1 MSGTEF
7 FVLES
12 QQKIHELIAQHHP
25 LEQTLS
31 AIADW
36 VGNMMPGALVSI
48 MRFQPDTNSLS
59 LMPSGRFSD
68 EYFRAMQDIPV
79 SANLGTCGTAAFT
92 KQLVI
97 TDNIQQDPRWNGFH
111 DIAKAE
117 GVEACWSMPI
127 LTPDNELLGTF
138 ATYYPAPATPTKEAQ
153 GNLTRGA
160 SLVALAIL
168 RHRDAEDHLIL
179 SEWHQSLVDNHPDC
193 VYTFDLDGYVLS
205 CSTAVE
211 RVTGY
216 AANTV
221 PGRHFNFFVEPGYRA
236 LTRAA
241 FARARNGEALTYE
254 TMATHA
260 SGHPYPMEITN
271 FPVTVRGEI
280 VGVYGICR
288 DIADR
293 KNQDAELRLL
303 KRGIEASPNGILM
316 ADALSPDMPVVYANP
331 AFTEIT
337 GYAHSDLI
345 GHNCRFLQG
354 ENTAPEA
361 VEAIR
366 HGLRHHTEVNLEL
379 INYRK
384 DSVPFWNHLRI
395 SPVFDTNGLCTHF
408 IGIQQDVTRQKEQED
423 QIIYQASHDRLTG
436 LPNEASFKETLRDAL
451 TADGERGSLVAM
463 CLGLDGFKPINK
475 ELGHL
480 VGDQILMTIAQRLTA
495 LIMPE
500 VTVARLDGDEFG
512 LLVPGYT
519 YRNDVIQLAERILEH
534 LAHPIDADGQM
545 VHISVSI
552 GIACNGAHPG
562 APQELLQFA
571 GLALERAKRQGRNTW
586 QWYSSHKI
594 ERSQNSV
601 NLRHDLHAAL
611 NEKQFE
617 IYYQPL
623 VDAVTGRMRSVEALV
638 RWHHPTRGMVAPGEF
653 ISLAEQTGQIVPLG
667 LWILRKAC
675 AEMADFNASRE
686 RALRV
691 AVNISSLQFI
701 RDGFL
706 DDVRRVLNETGIPPQ
721 LLELEV
727 TESVLLDGTA
737 PVIEL
742 METLKTLGVR
752 VALDDFGT
760 GYSSLSYLRDLP
772 VHKVKLDRSFIEKTA
787 TDHRFAAIVQ
797 GVITMAHHMDM
808 IVVAEGIETRE
819 QQEDLARRHC
829 DILQGYLFARPMPL
843 AELKKLPDL
852 LPVTAVTGKG

>member
-1 MSGTEF
+1 VSDIEF
-7 FVLES
+7 SVLEA

-25 LEQTLS
+25 LEQTLD
-31 AIADW
+31 AIAEW
-36 VGNMMPGALVSI
+36 VSSMMPGARVSI
-48 MRFQPDTNSLS
+48 MRFHPDTNSLS

-68 EYFRAMQDIPV
+68 DYFRAMQDIPV
-79 SANLGTCGTAAFT
+79 SENVGTCGTAAFT
-92 KQLVI
+92 KQLVV
-97 TDNIQQDPRWNGFH
+97 TDNIQQDSRWDGFH

-117 GVEACWSMPI
+117 GVQACWSMPI
-127 LTPDNELLGTF
+127 LTSDNELLGTF
-138 ATYYPAPATPTKEAQ
+138 AIYHPAPASPTAEARC
-153 GNLTRGA
+153 NLARGA
-160 SLVALAIL
+160 ALAALAIL
-168 RHRDAEDHLIL
+168 RHRDAEDHLVL

-216 AANTV
+216 TADSV
-221 PGRHFNFFVEPGYRA
+221 PGRHFEFFVEPDYRA
-236 LTRAA
+236 LTQVA
-241 FARARNGEALTYE
+241 FDRARNGEALTYE
-254 TMATHA
+254 TVASHA

-271 FPVTVRGEI
+271 FPVTIRGEI

-288 DIADR
+288 DITER
-293 KNQDAELRLL
+293 KNQDAELHLL
-303 KRGIEASPNGILM
+303 KRGIEASPNGIVM
-316 ADALSPDMPVVYANP
+316 ADARSPGLPVVYASP
-331 AFTEIT
+331 AFSEIT
-337 GYAHSDLI
+337 GYTHSEI
-345 GHNCRFLQG
+345 VGHSWHVLHG
-354 ENTAPEA
+354 ENTSPEA
-361 VEAIR
+361 VEAIER
-366 HGLRHHTEVNLEL
+366 GLRHQTEINVEL

-384 DSVPFWNHLRI
+384 DGTPFWNHLRV
-395 SPVFDTNGLCTHF
+395 SPVFDTDGLCTHF
-408 IGIQQDVTRQKEQED
+408 IGHQQDITHHKQQEAK
-423 QIIYQASHDRLTG
+423 ITFQATHDLLTG

-451 TADGERGSLVAM
+451 AADGERGSLVAM

-475 ELGHL
+475 ELGHP
-480 VGDQILMTIAQRLTA
+480 VGDQILRTIGQRLTA

-512 LLVPGYT
+512 LLVLGYT
-519 YRNDVIQLAERILEH
+519 YRNDVIYLAERILEH
-534 LAHPIDADGQM
+534 LAQPIDVDGQM

-594 ERSQNSV
+594 ERSRNSV

-611 NEKQFE
+611 NENQFE

-638 RWHHPTRGMVAPGEF
+638 RWHHPTRGMIAPGEF

-667 LWILRKAC
+667 LWILRQAC
-675 AEMADFNASRE
+675 AEMADFNANRE

-742 METLKTLGVR
+742 METLKALGVR

-772 VHKVKLDRSFIEKTA
+772 VHKVKLDRSFVEKAA

-852 LPVTAVTGKG
+852 LPVDALKGRS